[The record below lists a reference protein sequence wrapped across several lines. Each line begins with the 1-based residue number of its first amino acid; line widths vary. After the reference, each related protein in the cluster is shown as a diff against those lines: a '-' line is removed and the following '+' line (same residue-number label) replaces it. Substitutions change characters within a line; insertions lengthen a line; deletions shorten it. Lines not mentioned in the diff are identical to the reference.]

1 MKRIIKLKE
10 RPAAS
15 KKGLTQK
22 RRFLKGIRKHK
33 KKYTQINAPHNTSQY
48 LIENNSSPFYEDD
61 DDTNVDYIPS
71 SLIILDDSDD
81 FMFED
86 SINQKKLSSA
96 STLGESVNVDS
107 LISSKQTSI
116 FSLN

>member
-61 DDTNVDYIPS
+61 DDTNVDCIPS

-81 FMFED
+81 FMIDD
-86 SINQKKLSSA
+86 SIYQKNFHLHPL
-96 STLGESVNVDS
+96 LGKVLMLILLFQVNRHPFF
-107 LISSKQTSI
+107 L
-116 FSLN
+116 